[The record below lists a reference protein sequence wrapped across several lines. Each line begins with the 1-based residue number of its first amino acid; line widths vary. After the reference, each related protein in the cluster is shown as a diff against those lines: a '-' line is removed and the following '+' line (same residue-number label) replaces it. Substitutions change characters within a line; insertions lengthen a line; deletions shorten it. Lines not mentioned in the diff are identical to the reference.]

1 MKSSIRR
8 KVQMLLEL
16 VIPLLVKNNF
26 VDFDLSERTLARAK
40 STRPITLRSYKSFG
54 KVEVAGSKPA

>member
-16 VIPLLVKNNF
+16 VIPLLVKNKF
-26 VDFDLSERTLARAK
+26 VDFDLSERTLARAR
-40 STRPITLRSYKSFG
+40 STRPITLRSYKSLG
-54 KVEVAGSKPA
+54 KV